1 MSSEKKEEI
10 SNAQM
15 EVIVKDN
22 PKYKVKSTLTLIVFI
37 LIIVGIIFFMGTVIP
52 EFFVFIIFLFILS
65 LPIILLLRQKIYNI
79 VPSFIKNSLLEI
91 DKRDENEKNQTVS
104 ISKKYKQILVIIFVT
119 LLFIGSIIYLRKFNK
134 KLEEKKSITKFL
146 GSFVCIVIAGIT
158 MLDIEN
164 I

>member
-10 SNAQM
+10 SNSQM

-22 PKYKVKSTLTLIVFI
+22 PKYKIKSTLTLIVFI

-65 LPIILLLRQKIYNI
+65 LPIILILRQKIYNI
-79 VPSFIKNSLLEI
+79 VPNFIKNSLVEI
-91 DKRDENEKNQTVS
+91 DKRDENQKNQTVS

-119 LLFIGSIIYLRKFNK
+119 LLFIGSIIYLRKFIK
-134 KLEEKKSITKFL
+134 KLEEKKSITKLL
-146 GSFVCIVIAGIT
+146 GSLVCIIIAGIT